1 MSISIIIPIFNSW
14 KYTEK
19 IIKRLIL
26 KKHSFNV
33 EIILIDDCSYNLPM
47 KIIQKIKKVENIRIY
62 FLKKNLGPGG
72 ARDFGLRKAKGE
84 FIWFIDS
91 DDMPSIHWSNTF
103 EKFKKKNS
111 LVDFV
116 TFPVE
121 IKNLGIN
128 ETIIYDYSKV
138 KIGEKVLIDKFFGK
152 NFNFDG
158 FQCAAWQFWFKRSFL
173 LRKKIFFVRGKNFED
188 IRFLSRVFYHSNCF
202 LKMSDICYTHIMRKL
217 SISSSRSNL
226 SPNFEYYKD
235 ILRTL
240 TTLLNLTNSPQ
251 KYKNINKFFLTRVAR
266 YTLEF
271 ASILASMKNSK
282 NVLQKKIEINWKKG
296 VSILTKKKIF
306 HIKDKNCKDLYNLF
320 LTVSIKDLINF
331 YFSKDN
337 LPNELLKKK
346 GRFAIHCYSPYS
358 LSWLKI
364 LINKNFKFIGFIDT
378 YENGFKDGLS
388 GKKVVDSVKKIKFK
402 PDHIIVINRQKK
414 ISKKIIKNYINS
426 GFKKSNLFQ
435 IHA

>member
-91 DDMPSIHWSNTF
+91 DDMPSINWSNTF

-282 NVLQKKIEINWKKG
+282 NVLG
-296 VSILTKKKIF
+296 
-306 HIKDKNCKDLYNLF
+306 
-320 LTVSIKDLINF
+320 
-331 YFSKDN
+331 
-337 LPNELLKKK
+337 
-346 GRFAIHCYSPYS
+346 
-358 LSWLKI
+358 
-364 LINKNFKFIGFIDT
+364 
-378 YENGFKDGLS
+378 
-388 GKKVVDSVKKIKFK
+388 
-402 PDHIIVINRQKK
+402 
-414 ISKKIIKNYINS
+414 
-426 GFKKSNLFQ
+426 
-435 IHA
+435 